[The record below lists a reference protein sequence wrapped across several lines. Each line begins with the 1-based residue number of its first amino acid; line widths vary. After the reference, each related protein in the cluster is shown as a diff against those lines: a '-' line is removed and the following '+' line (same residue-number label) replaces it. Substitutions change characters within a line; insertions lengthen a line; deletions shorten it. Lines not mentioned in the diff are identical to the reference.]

1 MFPKIP
7 FFHFS
12 WTLVMT
18 QRGSDLYRDYSE
30 SQRYIEKGLITEE
43 EDAYLK
49 VDLVYNG
56 NDNNN
61 IFPPVGDRRM
71 Q

>member
-30 SQRYIEKGLITEE
+30 GQRYIDKGLITEE
-43 EDAYLK
+43 EDKYLK
-49 VDLVYNG
+49 VGYYGKLSSF
-56 NDNNN
+56 NN
-61 IFPPVGDRRM
+61 IFHAVGDRRM
-71 Q
+71 

>member
-1 MFPKIP
+1 MFPKIS

-43 EDAYLK
+43 ENIYLK
-49 VDLVYNG
+49 VGWLYDGILEIIL
-56 NDNNN
+56 
-61 IFPPVGDRRM
+61 IFFL
-71 Q
+71 